1 MICWTLNRRI
11 LLILTGK
18 GDSFFMTTISI
29 GKTRGLQQCSTPE
42 GAIAVLALDHR
53 GNLRQALNPS
63 APEMVSGEQLTDFKQ
78 QVVGALAP
86 FATAVLLDA
95 EFGAAQCVASGTLP
109 GKTGLVVSV
118 EATGYTGDPTARH
131 SRLMPGWSVAKAKR
145 MGASAVKLLVYY
157 HPDADTRGDIEA
169 LVQQTA
175 QDCREQDMPLF
186 LEPLSY
192 SPDPA
197 KKKLMPAERRRVV
210 IETARSLTPLGGD
223 VLKVEFPVDYQVDM
237 DERAWAE
244 ACADLTAASCVP
256 WVLLSASAEFNTFL
270 RMVRVACLQGCTGVA
285 VGRAVWQEATS
296 LSGTEREQF
305 LQEVARP
312 RMKQITE
319 LCADLARPWTAC
331 FTPAVVDANWY
342 QSY

>member
-1 MICWTLNRRI
+1 
-11 LLILTGK
+11 
-18 GDSFFMTTISI
+18 MTTLSI
-29 GKTRGLQQCSTPE
+29 GKIRGLQQCSAPE

-53 GNLRQALNPS
+53 GNLRQMLNPS
-63 APEMVSGEQLTDFKQ
+63 APNSVSGEQLTGFKQ

-118 EATGYTGDPTARH
+118 EATGYTGDPAARH
-131 SRLMPGWSVAKAKR
+131 SRLMPGWSVAKVKR

-157 HPDADTRGDIEA
+157 HPDAETRTEIEA

-175 QDCREQDMPLF
+175 RDCREQDLPLF

-192 SPDPA
+192 SPDPVQ
-197 KKKLMPAERRRVV
+197 KKLKPAERRRVV
-210 IETARSLTPLGGD
+210 IETARRLTPLGGD
-223 VLKVEFPVDYQVDM
+223 VLKAEFPVDYQVDM
-237 DERAWAE
+237 DEQTWAE
-244 ACADLTAASCVP
+244 ACNELTAASCVP
-256 WVLLSASAEFNTFL
+256 WVLLSASAEFDTFL
-270 RMVRVACLQGCTGVA
+270 RMVRVACQQGCTGVA

-296 LSGTEREQF
+296 LAGIEREHF
-305 LQEVARP
+305 LQDVARL
-312 RMKQITE
+312 RMQQITE
-319 LCADLARPWTAC
+319 LCADLARPWGEC
-331 FTPAVVDANWY
+331 FSPAVVDASWC